1 MLAMRSC
8 VHGPGVDSG
17 ELIADGQWEN
27 VDTGRK
33 ISSHCRLKIWCVFS
47 KRRVVILQ
55 NVVMFLKWSQL
66 GVIVISLLN
75 DSTVITWTYLFDT
88 TTMSCMTLFQCGK
101 KTVWIWDMCDKMTV
115 WQCCYVTKWLYDNVA
130 TMWWDDCV
138 TTLLC
143 NEMTLCDK
151 MTVWQ
156 CCYVMRWLCDRPA
169 VHFQYTEL
177 SLWPQKPGTS

>member
-33 ISSHCRLKIWCVFS
+33 ISSHCGLKICCVFS
-47 KRRVVILQ
+47 YLRVVILQ

-75 DSTVITWTYLFDT
+75 DCTVMTEFFKNNCLTMNYEYICLTKQKFDMTMQCNVLYDYATCHLFDN
-88 TTMSCMTLFQCGK
+88 K
-101 KTVWIWDMCDKMTV
+101 I
-115 WQCCYVTKWLYDNVA
+115 WLYDSDTLWCYSGYFIVWQYDFVTTDYCA
-130 TMWWDDCV
+130 VWWDDCV
-138 TTLLC
+138 
-143 NEMTLCDK
+143 NM
-151 MTVWQ
+151 
-156 CCYVMRWLCDRPA
+156 
-169 VHFQYTEL
+169 
-177 SLWPQKPGTS
+177 